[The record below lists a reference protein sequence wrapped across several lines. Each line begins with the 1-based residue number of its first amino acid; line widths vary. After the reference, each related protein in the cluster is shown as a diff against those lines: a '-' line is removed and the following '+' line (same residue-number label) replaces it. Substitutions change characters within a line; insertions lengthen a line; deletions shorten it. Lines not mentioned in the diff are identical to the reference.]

1 MVDRISPEQRSDLM
15 SRIRGTNTQPELQ
28 IRHAL
33 FRRGYRYR
41 LHRRD
46 LPGNPDLV
54 FPKFQAV
61 IFVHGCFWHKH
72 NCKLFRMPKTRT
84 DYWSAKFEQNQLRD
98 RKFSSALREQGW
110 RCLTIWE
117 CALRGTNSIGVDRIC
132 DQVESWL
139 NSEDT
144 LMEIQGAS
152 STG

>member
-1 MVDRISPEQRSDLM
+1 MADRITPEQRSDLM
-15 SRIRGTNTQPELQ
+15 SRIRGTNTKPELQ

-98 RKFSSALREQGW
+98 RRSSSALREQGW

-117 CALRGTNSIGVDRIC
+117 CALRGTNALGVDRIC

-139 NSEDT
+139 NSEES
-144 LMEIQGAS
+144 LLEIQGS
-152 STG
+152 STAS